1 MLKNN
6 DVQERPAPR
15 PLEEKPDN
23 GHHPVGR
30 IMEKKSSSG
39 KRLIIAI
46 ILCVI
51 VIGVVWGLR
60 RHQTASKNAS
70 APGRGEMGPIPVVIG
85 PVGQKDVPIYL
96 DGLGN
101 VQAFN
106 TVTVRARVDGQVIK
120 VVFTEGQ
127 DVKAGDLLA
136 QIDPAPFQTQ
146 LDQSVARKAQDEAQ
160 LENAQIDFKRDAPL
174 LADNII
180 SPQVYDTAKAL
191 VDQYAAAVKG
201 DQAAIDNAQV
211 QLGYTKV
218 TSPVDG
224 RTGIRLVDAGNIVH
238 ASDSNG
244 LVVITQLK
252 PISVLFTLPEQT
264 LGEIHQEMS
273 LGTALKVLAMH
284 RDNSTTL
291 DEGKLAVIDNQID
304 ISTATIKL
312 KATFPNENLAL
323 WPGQF
328 VNVRLL
334 LTTRN
339 GPVVPSSVI
348 QRGPDGSYAFVVN
361 GGGTNLTAQVRPVK
375 VAQTADGK
383 DLIEAGQALIETG
396 LKPGER
402 VVVDGQYRLQ
412 DGSKIRPSRSSNA
425 GQTASPEES
434 SP

>member
-1 MLKNN
+1 M
-6 DVQERPAPR
+6 VET
-15 PLEEKPDN
+15 
-23 GHHPVGR
+23 
-30 IMEKKSSSG
+30 KKSSAG

-46 ILCVI
+46 LSCVG
-51 VIGVVWGLR
+51 VIGV
-60 RHQTASKNAS
+60 ASGCRQQQKGPA
-70 APGRGEMGPIPVVIG
+70 AGRGEMGPIPVV
-85 PVGQKDVPIYL
+85 VGTVEQKDVPIYL

-120 VVFTEGQ
+120 VAFTEGQ

-136 QIDPAPFQTQ
+136 QIDPAPYQTQ
-146 LDQSVARKAQDEAQ
+146 LDQNIAKKAQDEAQ

-180 SPQVYDTAKAL
+180 SQQVYDTAKAL
-191 VDQYAAAVKG
+191 VDQYVATVKA
-201 DQAAIDNAQV
+201 DQAAIDSAQV
-211 QLGYTKV
+211 QLNYTKV

-252 PISVLFTLPEQT
+252 PISVMFTLPEQT
-264 LGEIHQEMS
+264 LGEIHKQMS
-273 LGTALKVLAMH
+273 SGTDLKVRAMD
-284 RDNSTTL
+284 RDNSTLL

-304 ISTATIKL
+304 AATATIKL
-312 KATFPNENLAL
+312 KATFLNENLPL

-334 LTTRN
+334 LTTRS

-348 QRGPDGSYAFVVN
+348 QRGPEGSYAFVVN
-361 GGGTNLTAQVRPVK
+361 GGGSNLIAQTQPVK

-383 DLIEAGQALIETG
+383 DLVEAGQALIESG

-412 DGSKIRPSRSSNA
+412 
-425 GQTASPEES
+425 
-434 SP
+434 

>member
-1 MLKNN
+1 
-6 DVQERPAPR
+6 
-15 PLEEKPDN
+15 
-23 GHHPVGR
+23 
-30 IMEKKSSSG
+30 MEKKSSAG

-46 ILCVI
+46 VSCVI
-51 VIGVVWGLR
+51 VIGVVWGVR
-60 RHQTASKNAS
+60 RHQTASSKSPA
-70 APGRGEMGPIPVVIG
+70 AGGRGEMGPIPVVVG

-106 TVTVRARVDGQVIK
+106 TVTIRARVDGQIIK
-120 VVFTEGQ
+120 VAFTEGQ

-136 QIDPAPFQTQ
+136 QIDPAPYKTQ
-146 LDQSVARKAQDEAQ
+146 LEQNIAKKAQDEAQ
-160 LENAQIDFKRDAPL
+160 LENAQIDFKRDGPL
-174 LADNII
+174 LADKII
-180 SPQVYDTAKAL
+180 SQQVYDTAKAL
-191 VDQYAAAVKG
+191 VDQYVGTVKA
-201 DQAAIDNAQV
+201 DQAAIDSAQV
-211 QLGYTKV
+211 QLDYTKV

-252 PISVLFTLPEQT
+252 PISVVFTLPEQT
-264 LGEIHQEMS
+264 LGEIHKQMS
-273 LGTALKVLAMH
+273 SGKDLKVLAMD
-284 RDNSTTL
+284 RDNRTLL

-304 ISTATIKL
+304 TTTATIKL
-312 KATFPNENLAL
+312 KATFPNENLPL

-361 GGGTNLTAQVRPVK
+361 GGGSSLTAQVRPVK

-396 LKPGER
+396 LNPGER

-412 DGSKIRPSRSSNA
+412 DGSKIRPSQSTNVVEGA
-425 GQTASPEES
+425 GPEGS
-434 SP
+434 GP

>member
-1 MLKNN
+1 M
-6 DVQERPAPR
+6 VET
-15 PLEEKPDN
+15 
-23 GHHPVGR
+23 
-30 IMEKKSSSG
+30 KKSSAG
-39 KRLIIAI
+39 KRLVIAI
-46 ILCVI
+46 MLCLV
-51 VIGVVWGLR
+51 VVGVVWGVKR
-60 RHQTASKNAS
+60 RQANSTKNAP
-70 APGRGEMGPIPVVIG
+70 APGRGDMGPIPVVIG
-85 PVGQKDVPIYL
+85 PVGQKDVPVYL

-136 QIDPAPFQTQ
+136 QIDPAPYQTQ
-146 LDQSVARKAQDEAQ
+146 LDQNIAKKAQDEAQ
-160 LENAQIDFKRDAPL
+160 LENAQIDLKRDVPL

-180 SPQVYDTAKAL
+180 SQQVYDTAKAL
-191 VDQYAAAVKG
+191 VDQYMATVKA

-211 QLGYTKV
+211 QLDYTKI
-218 TSPVDG
+218 TSPIDG
-224 RTGIRLVDAGNIVH
+224 RTGIRLIDAGNIVH

-252 PISVLFTLPEQT
+252 PISVVFTLPEQT
-264 LGEIHQEMS
+264 LGEIHKQMS
-273 LGTALKVLAMH
+273 SGEDLKVRAVD
-284 RDNSTTL
+284 RDNSTAL
-291 DEGKLAVIDNQID
+291 DEGKLVVIDNQID
-304 ISTATIKL
+304 VTTATIKL
-312 KATFPNENLAL
+312 KATFPNENLSL

-348 QRGPDGSYAFVVN
+348 QLGPDGSYAFVVN
-361 GGGTNLTAQVRPVK
+361 GGRSNLTAQVRAVK
-375 VAQTADGK
+375 VARTADGK

-412 DGSKIRPSRSSNA
+412 DGSKIRPSQSTNVVEGA
-425 GQTASPEES
+425 GPEGS
-434 SP
+434 GP

>member
-1 MLKNN
+1 
-6 DVQERPAPR
+6 
-15 PLEEKPDN
+15 
-23 GHHPVGR
+23 
-30 IMEKKSSSG
+30 
-39 KRLIIAI
+39 
-46 ILCVI
+46 
-51 VIGVVWGLR
+51 
-60 RHQTASKNAS
+60 
-70 APGRGEMGPIPVVIG
+70 MGAIPVV
-85 PVGQKDVPIYL
+85 VGVVEQKDVPVYL

-106 TVTVRARVDGQVIK
+106 TVTVRARVDGQIIK
-120 VVFTEGQ
+120 VAFTEGQ

-136 QIDPAPFQTQ
+136 QIDPAPYQTQ
-146 LDQSVARKAQDEAQ
+146 LDQNIAKKAQDEAQ

-180 SPQVYDTAKAL
+180 SQQVYDTAKAL
-191 VDQYAAAVKG
+191 VDQYIGTVKA
-201 DQAAIDNAQV
+201 DQAAIDSAQV
-211 QLGYTKV
+211 QLNYTRI

-244 LVVITQLK
+244 LVVIAQLK
-252 PISVLFTLPEQT
+252 PISVMFTLPEQT
-264 LGEIHQEMS
+264 LGEIHKQMS
-273 LGTALKVLAMH
+273 SGADLKVLAVN
-284 RDNSTTL
+284 RDSSTPL

-304 ISTATIKL
+304 VTTATIKL

-339 GPVVPSSVI
+339 GPVVPSPVI
-348 QRGPDGSYAFVVN
+348 QRGPDGAYAFAVN
-361 GGGTNLTAQVRPVK
+361 GGGTNLTAQTRPVK

-383 DLIEAGQALIETG
+383 DLVEAGHALIESG
-396 LKPGER
+396 LSPGER

-412 DGSKIRPSRSSNA
+412 NGSKIRPSQSTNVVQSA
-425 GQTASPEES
+425 GPEGS
-434 SP
+434 GP